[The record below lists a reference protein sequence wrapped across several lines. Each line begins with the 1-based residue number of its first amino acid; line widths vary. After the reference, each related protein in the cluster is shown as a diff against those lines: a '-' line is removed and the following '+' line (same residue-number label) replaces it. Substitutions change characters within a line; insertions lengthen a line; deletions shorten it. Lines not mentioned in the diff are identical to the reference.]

1 MVVEFKISFLV
12 FMSFKKEILTIAVC
26 CTIIFV
32 GCGKK
37 ADENAEISKASEL
50 TTESVKNKVTKDIFE
65 NSETEEN
72 TIQETSI
79 PDAYIPVLD
88 GVYSLINDFDGN
100 NNAEN
105 PYDLTGIDELI
116 YPADNPKDCLNT
128 VGYELKDINND
139 DTDELFIADKD
150 NIYAIYTVKNDKA
163 VLVTEGW
170 IRNRNYLLNDN
181 TIFNEGSGGAI
192 NNMFGTYRLNSG
204 ATELEPLDIYYS
216 DFIDESNQTVGW
228 FYSKGSDEYNDGSL
242 TGMTLDDATKL
253 CDEYLAEK
261 ADLNLIYLINYIPSN

>member
-1 MVVEFKISFLV
+1 
-12 FMSFKKEILTIAVC
+12 MSFKKEILTIVVC
-26 CTIIFV
+26 CTIILV
-32 GCGKK
+32 GCGEK
-37 ADENAEISKASEL
+37 ADENVETSKESEL
-50 TTESVKNKVTKDIFE
+50 TTESIKNKVTEDILE
-65 NSETEEN
+65 SSETEEN
-72 TIQETSI
+72 AIQETFI

-88 GVYSLINDFDGN
+88 GVYSLINVFDGKN
-100 NNAEN
+100 YTEN
-105 PYDLTGIDELI
+105 PYDLPGIDELI
-116 YPADNPKDCLNT
+116 YPAENPKDCLNT

-150 NIYAIYTVKNDKA
+150 NIYAIYTIKNGKA

-228 FYSKGSDEYNDGSL
+228 FYSKGSYEYNDGSL

>member
-1 MVVEFKISFLV
+1 
-12 FMSFKKEILTIAVC
+12 MSFKKEILIIVVY

-37 ADENAEISKASEL
+37 TDENVETSKASEL
-50 TTESVKNKVTKDIFE
+50 TTENVKNKVTEDILE

-150 NIYAIYTVKNDKA
+150 NIY
-163 VLVTEGW
+163 
-170 IRNRNYLLNDN
+170 DN
-181 TIFNEGSGGAI
+181 IIFNEGSGGAA

>member
-1 MVVEFKISFLV
+1 M
-12 FMSFKKEILTIAVC
+12 
-26 CTIIFV
+26 
-32 GCGKK
+32 
-37 ADENAEISKASEL
+37 
-50 TTESVKNKVTKDIFE
+50 
-65 NSETEEN
+65 
-72 TIQETSI
+72 
-79 PDAYIPVLD
+79 
-88 GVYSLINDFDGN
+88 
-100 NNAEN
+100 
-105 PYDLTGIDELI
+105 TGIDELI
-116 YPADNPKDCLNT
+116 YTAENPKDCLNT

-150 NIYAIYTVKNDKA
+150 NIYAIYTIKNGKA

-228 FYSKGSDEYNDGSL
+228 FYSKGSYEYNDGSL

>member
-1 MVVEFKISFLV
+1 MVIKYIFASNRVFHINLIPRVVLTWLLHRCEEDRIVFL
-12 FMSFKKEILTIAVC
+12 FRAQD
-26 CTIIFV
+26 IIPLLHKQNGGLGSCV
-32 GCGKK
+32 GV
-37 ADENAEISKASEL
+37 ALYDP
-50 TTESVKNKVTKDIFE
+50 VTKVSGLLHCMLPDSTQIRN
-65 NSETEEN
+65 NSN
-72 TIQETSI
+72 VAKFA
-79 PDAYIPVLD
+79 D
-88 GVYSLINDFDGN
+88 
-100 NNAEN
+100 
-105 PYDLTGIDELI
+105 TGIDELI

-181 TIFNEGSGGAI
+181 IIFNEGSGGAA

>member
-1 MVVEFKISFLV
+1 
-12 FMSFKKEILTIAVC
+12 MSFKKEILTIAVC

-37 ADENAEISKASEL
+37 ADENVETSKESEL
-50 TTESVKNKVTKDIFE
+50 TTESVKNKVTEDILE
-65 NSETEEN
+65 SSETEEN
-72 TIQETSI
+72 AIQETFI

-88 GVYSLINDFDGN
+88 GVYSLINDFDGKN
-100 NNAEN
+100 YDEN

-116 YPADNPKDCLNT
+116 YPAENPKDCLNT

-150 NIYAIYTVKNDKA
+150 NIYAIYTIKNGKA

-228 FYSKGSDEYNDGSL
+228 FYSKGSYEYNDGSL

-253 CDEYLAEK
+253 CYEYLAEK

>member
-1 MVVEFKISFLV
+1 
-12 FMSFKKEILTIAVC
+12 MSFKKEILTIVVC
-26 CTIIFV
+26 CTIILV

-37 ADENAEISKASEL
+37 AVENVETSKESEL
-50 TTESVKNKVTKDIFE
+50 TTESVKNKVTEDILE
-65 NSETEEN
+65 SSETEEN
-72 TIQETSI
+72 AIQETFI

-88 GVYSLINDFDGN
+88 GVYSLINDFDGKN
-100 NNAEN
+100 YVEN

-116 YPADNPKDCLNT
+116 YPAENPKDCLNT

-150 NIYAIYTVKNDKA
+150 NIYAIYTIKNGKA

-228 FYSKGSDEYNDGSL
+228 FYSKGSYEYNDGSL
-242 TGMTLDDATKL
+242 TGMTLDDVTKL

>member
-1 MVVEFKISFLV
+1 MF
-12 FMSFKKEILTIAVC
+12 
-26 CTIIFV
+26 
-32 GCGKK
+32 
-37 ADENAEISKASEL
+37 
-50 TTESVKNKVTKDIFE
+50 
-65 NSETEEN
+65 
-72 TIQETSI
+72 
-79 PDAYIPVLD
+79 
-88 GVYSLINDFDGN
+88 
-100 NNAEN
+100 
-105 PYDLTGIDELI
+105 
-116 YPADNPKDCLNT
+116 NT

-181 TIFNEGSGGAI
+181 IIFNEGSGGAA

>member
-1 MVVEFKISFLV
+1 
-12 FMSFKKEILTIAVC
+12 MSFKKEILIIVVY

-37 ADENAEISKASEL
+37 TDENVETSKASEL
-50 TTESVKNKVTKDIFE
+50 TTENVKNKVTEDILE

-139 DTDELFIADKD
+139 DTDELFM
-150 NIYAIYTVKNDKA
+150 
-163 VLVTEGW
+163 
-170 IRNRNYLLNDN
+170 IRS
-181 TIFNEGSGGAI
+181 IF
-192 NNMFGTYRLNSG
+192 M
-204 ATELEPLDIYYS
+204 P
-216 DFIDESNQTVGW
+216 
-228 FYSKGSDEYNDGSL
+228 
-242 TGMTLDDATKL
+242 
-253 CDEYLAEK
+253 
-261 ADLNLIYLINYIPSN
+261 YIP

>member
-1 MVVEFKISFLV
+1 M
-12 FMSFKKEILTIAVC
+12 
-26 CTIIFV
+26 
-32 GCGKK
+32 
-37 ADENAEISKASEL
+37 
-50 TTESVKNKVTKDIFE
+50 
-65 NSETEEN
+65 
-72 TIQETSI
+72 
-79 PDAYIPVLD
+79 
-88 GVYSLINDFDGN
+88 
-100 NNAEN
+100 
-105 PYDLTGIDELI
+105 TGIDELI

>member
-1 MVVEFKISFLV
+1 
-12 FMSFKKEILTIAVC
+12 MSFKKEILIIVVY

-37 ADENAEISKASEL
+37 TDENVETSKASEL
-50 TTESVKNKVTKDIFE
+50 TTENVKNKVTEDILE

-128 VGYELKDINND
+128 VGYD

-181 TIFNEGSGGAI
+181 IIFNEGSGGAA

>member
-1 MVVEFKISFLV
+1 
-12 FMSFKKEILTIAVC
+12 MSFKKEILIIVVY

-37 ADENAEISKASEL
+37 TDENVETSKASEL
-50 TTESVKNKVTKDIFE
+50 TTENVKNKVTEDILE

-79 PDAYIPVLD
+79 PDAYIPVLG

-181 TIFNEGSGGAI
+181 IIFNEGSGGAA

>member
-1 MVVEFKISFLV
+1 M
-12 FMSFKKEILTIAVC
+12 
-26 CTIIFV
+26 
-32 GCGKK
+32 
-37 ADENAEISKASEL
+37 
-50 TTESVKNKVTKDIFE
+50 E

-181 TIFNEGSGGAI
+181 IIFNEGSGGAA

-242 TGMTLDDATKL
+242 QV
-253 CDEYLAEK
+253 
-261 ADLNLIYLINYIPSN
+261 

>member
-1 MVVEFKISFLV
+1 
-12 FMSFKKEILTIAVC
+12 MSFKKEILIIVVY

-37 ADENAEISKASEL
+37 TDENVETSKASEL
-50 TTESVKNKVTKDIFE
+50 TTENVKNKVTEDILE

-181 TIFNEGSGGAI
+181 IIFNEGSGGA
-192 NNMFGTYRLNSG
+192 TYRLNSG